1 MIRRKSLCT
10 SRIVV
15 AALVLAFSAVSASA
29 YTLVMRD
36 GRRVQI
42 PDNFTVTSAAVIY
55 EVGSGIQ
62 ISVQLSSLN
71 IAATERAN
79 GEAAGSFLSR
89 ANAPAQSVAPG
100 TPSQKRAKADR
111 SITNA
116 DLEGYRRAR
125 IASEKAYE
133 KRRTQLGLPSLE
145 QQRRDLAGVEARTY
159 AQLRNTR
166 GQAEAGETYW
176 RERASTLRTEIAVN
190 DAQIEFVQAR
200 LNELPRTN
208 SFGPFDTTSP
218 FGIYGYPTINGP
230 FPNYPIF
237 GNQYPYNRRGNRGWN
252 RRYGRYGQQNVL
264 VLPPQED
271 HSLERATLTNQLNDL
286 MMQRAALGVRW
297 KELEEEA
304 RRAGAY
310 PGWLRP

>member
-10 SRIVV
+10 SRVVV

-36 GRRVQI
+36 GRRVTI

-79 GEAAGSFLSR
+79 GEAAGSFLLR
-89 ANAPAQSVAPG
+89 ADPSSQSAAPSAPSEG
-100 TPSQKRAKADR
+100 RTKADR

-125 IASEKAYE
+125 LASEKAYE
-133 KRRTQLGLPSLE
+133 KRRRELNLPSLE

-166 GQAEAGETYW
+166 GQNEAGESYW
-176 RERASTLRTEIAVN
+176 RERASALRTEVAVN
-190 DAQIEFVQAR
+190 DAQINFVQAR
-200 LNELPRTN
+200 LAEIPDTN
-208 SFGPFDTTSP
+208 SFGTTNP
-218 FGIYGYPTINGP
+218 FGFPSANGP
-230 FPNYPIF
+230 FGYPGSNYPVWNPF
-237 GNQYPYNRRGNRGWN
+237 PGNRRQNRIYNRRFPRGQWP
-252 RRYGRYGQQNVL
+252 VFI
-264 VLPPQED
+264 PPAQED

-297 KELEEEA
+297 KEFEEEA